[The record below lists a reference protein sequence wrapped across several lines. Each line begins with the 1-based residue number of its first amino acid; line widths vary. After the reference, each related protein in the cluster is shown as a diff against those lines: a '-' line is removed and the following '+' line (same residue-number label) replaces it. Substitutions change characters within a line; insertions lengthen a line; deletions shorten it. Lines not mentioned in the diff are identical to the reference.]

1 MNSNKSNIH
10 LKGMWLCKAIPL
22 VAILLIALYSAPNS
36 RLSYAQTTFPPPYSY
51 NYVKFHHIQS

>member
-22 VAILLIALYSAPNS
+22 VAILLIALNTRHLTPGCLMHKP
-36 RLSYAQTTFPPPYSY
+36 LSLP
-51 NYVKFHHIQS
+51 HIPTIT